1 MKVFSYIINRQEI
14 WLKFKNGILF
24 FYTIYKNGKIKKGII
39 DNLNAIMTDLQTDKL
54 GGRQLSAG
62 ESGRQYRALKFHP
75 SL

>member
-1 MKVFSYIINRQEI
+1 MKVFSYIIYRQEI

-24 FYTIYKNGKIKKGII
+24 FYTIYKNGKIKKGH
-39 DNLNAIMTDLQTDKL
+39 NRQFECNNTDLQTDKL